1 MTAASPAAELAIVFV
16 GMSGSGSDAVLDTG
30 MVSGPRGAIVR
41 TLGIRLDSGTRTTGT
56 AVVRVWL
63 ESHDERTA
71 IRIDGMSIGT
81 LPRILDAHAPL
92 GRVIAHRLEIDV
104 PPDVPEGAVASSI
117 RWEATT
123 DGQ

>member
-1 MTAASPAAELAIVFV
+1 MTAASPAPELAIVFV
-16 GMSGSGSDAVLDTG
+16 GVNGSGSDAVYDAG
-30 MVSGPRGAIVR
+30 MVSRPRGAIVR
-41 TLGIRLDSGTRTTGT
+41 TIGIRLDSGTRTTGT

-63 ESHDERTA
+63 ESHDERTSM
-71 IRIDGMSIGT
+71 RIDGVSLGT

-92 GRVIAHRLEIDV
+92 GHVTTHRLEIDV

>member
-1 MTAASPAAELAIVFV
+1 
-16 GMSGSGSDAVLDTG
+16 
-30 MVSGPRGAIVR
+30 VS
-41 TLGIRLDSGTRTTGT
+41 L
-56 AVVRVWL
+56 
-63 ESHDERTA
+63 
-71 IRIDGMSIGT
+71 GT

-92 GRVIAHRLEIDV
+92 GDVTTHRLEIDV